1 MLVTTADAP
10 RPAAQPTVGP
20 LDGLLVA
27 DFSRVLAGPYAAMT
41 LGDLGAEVIKVE
53 RPGAGDD
60 TRAWSPPEL
69 VGTST
74 YYLGLNRNKR
84 SIALDLADPADQVVA
99 RRLAERAD
107 VLIENFRPGT
117 LDRYGLGYDDLR
129 RTNRGLIYCSITGF
143 GDTPAAVDMPGY
155 DLLVQAAS
163 GLMSITGEPDG
174 PPLKVGV
181 ALVDH
186 VCALQAT
193 IGVLAALHHRTSTG
207 DGQRVSVSLLGAAL
221 AALLNQA
228 SGYIGAGI
236 VPGRLGNRHPSVA
249 PYQTFATAD
258 GHLVMACGNDRQF
271 ASVCRVLGIDELATD
286 VRFATNAAR
295 IRHIDSL
302 DAELTAR
309 LLNDSRDHW
318 VEAFTAAG
326 VPAGPIND
334 IAQAFALAVGIGM
347 AAVVSTPTASGLAV
361 PTVASPIGLSATPT
375 SVRRPPPGL
384 GEHDAELRAWLA

>member
-1 MLVTTADAP
+1 MSNPAP
-10 RPAAQPTVGP
+10 TSPAGP

-53 RPGAGDD
+53 RPGTGDD
-60 TRAWSPPEL
+60 TRAWSPPEAD
-69 VGTST
+69 GTST

-84 SIALDLADPADQVVA
+84 SMTLDLTDPADQRLAV
-99 RRLAERAD
+99 RLAERAD

-117 LDRYGLGYDDLR
+117 LDRYGLGFDDLR
-129 RTNRGLIYCSITGF
+129 GVNHGLIYCSITGF
-143 GDTPAAVDMPGY
+143 GETPAAVDLPGY

-163 GLMSITGEPDG
+163 GLMSVTGEPDG
-174 PPLKVGV
+174 QPLKVGV

-186 VCALQAT
+186 ICALQAT
-193 IGVLAALHHRTSTG
+193 IGVLAALHHRARTG
-207 DGQRVSVSLLGAAL
+207 DGQRVSVSLMGAAL

-228 SGYIGAGI
+228 SGYIGAGV

-249 PYQTFATAD
+249 PYQTFPTAD
-258 GHLVMACGNDRQF
+258 GHVVVACGNDRQF
-271 ASVCRVLGIDELATD
+271 AAICRELDIATVASDE
-286 VRFATNAAR
+286 RFATNAAR
-295 IRHIDSL
+295 IRNL
-302 DAELTAR
+302 DALDQALTAR
-309 LLNDSRDHW
+309 LLTNTRDHW
-318 VEAFTAAG
+318 VAVFTAAG

-334 IAQAFALAVGIGM
+334 IAQAFAQAARIGM
-347 AAVVSTPTASGLAV
+347 AAVVETPTGADRSV
-361 PTVASPIGLSATPT
+361 RTVANPVGLSATPA